1 MARAF
6 AAACV
11 VVAATATPALAA
23 DPAGAAALAK
33 ARAAWDAGTPFKSE
47 ALYREAIEKGGL
59 APSEVL
65 EGYVRLGAIRAA
77 RGKKDQAVA
86 AFRAASVLDASFTV
100 PREGGKNAPA
110 LAARAKRDTAR
121 IGSLKLTAD
130 VPKEADASK
139 PFKVS
144 ATLDAAHVAIVTKIA
159 VVTKDGPNGKETVV
173 DAKSAESLELEVPAD
188 AVTGG
193 ANLIV
198 RVDALDSHQNRLA
211 TVEERVKVGEAP
223 AAAPA
228 VAAKE
233 PEPAQPTKANPF
245 MTTPTAPADADS
257 HPRRGGGF
265 WSSPWPYVIGGIALA
280 SAGTAV
286 YFGTR
291 PPEDVSVGQVGVR
304 TR

>member
-1 MARAF
+1 MARAL
-6 AAACV
+6 AATC
-11 VVAATATPALAA
+11 VVAAMTTPALAA

-33 ARAAWDAGTPFKSE
+33 ARAAWDAGTPFKAE
-47 ALYREAIEKGGL
+47 PLYREAIEKGGL

-86 AFRAASVLDASFTV
+86 AFRAASVLDSSFTV

-130 VPKEADASK
+130 VPKEADAAK

-173 DAKSAESLELEVPAD
+173 DAKSQESLDLEVPAE

-198 RVDALDSHQNRLA
+198 RVDALDAHQNRLA

-233 PEPAQPTKANPF
+233 PEPAQPAKANPF
-245 MTTPTAPADADS
+245 MTTPTAPPDADS

-265 WSSPWPYVIGGIALA
+265 WSSPWPYVIGGVALA